1 MKLYK
6 ELDFRIQVVLI
17 LSCTFYPLLID
28 SYFLLYSYLIVGG
41 WQLLSA
47 GIHWVLPKS
56 YFPVPGRLYYL
67 RTLLGLL
74 AAGILSLFTKLL
86 LIYAFL
92 LLIISPLLAIWYTYI
107 CYAENRVMEHK
118 FLIHLK

>member
-6 ELDFRIQVVLI
+6 ELDFWIQVVLI
-17 LSCTFYPLLID
+17 LNCTLYPLLID
-28 SYFLLYSYLIVGG
+28 SYFLLYSYLIVGS

-74 AAGILSLFTKLL
+74 IAGILSLFTKLIF
-86 LIYAFL
+86 IYGVL
-92 LLIISPLLAIWYTYI
+92 LLIVSPMLAIWYAYI
-107 CYAENRVMEHK
+107 CYAENRVIEHK
-118 FLIHLK
+118 SLIHLK